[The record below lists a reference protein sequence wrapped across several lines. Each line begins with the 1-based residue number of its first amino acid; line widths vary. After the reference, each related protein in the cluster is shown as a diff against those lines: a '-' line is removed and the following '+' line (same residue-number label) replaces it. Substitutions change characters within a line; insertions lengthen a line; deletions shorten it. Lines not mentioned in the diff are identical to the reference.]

1 MITAPRPQANAAHA
15 RRLCP
20 GVYRGAKMK
29 IFFTIIMRAC
39 VAGIGWVKRHA
50 LSQGRRD
57 PLSLSIIMTIYVNIT
72 PG

>member
-39 VAGIGWVKRHA
+39 VAGIGWVERHA
-50 LSQGRRD
+50 LSQG
-57 PLSLSIIMTIYVNIT
+57 
-72 PG
+72 G